1 MTEETNAAETVE
13 RRARHSDLLDW
24 LVRAGLVSYG
34 VLHLLLAW
42 VSVRLVAG
50 HHGSPSQ
57 GGGSGSATGQ
67 GALAQLAG
75 DSLGRILLTAMG
87 AMFVGLAV
95 WQLVAALVGYRRDD
109 GWQRH
114 VMRIG
119 ALCRVLAYAYFAFAA
134 ARLALQGTAG
144 SGRSPE
150 STTAR
155 VMHAPAGPF
164 LLVAAG
170 LVAAG
175 TGIGLT
181 VFGLRRGFVDQ
192 LDGRA
197 RDSERRLPIVVLGQ
211 VGYVAKGLAFVV
223 IGVLLA
229 LAAVTRNA
237 DKTGGLDE
245 SLYQVLGHAWGGVA
259 IVVVGVG
266 IGCFGLFLFAR
277 AWHLNQR
284 TLTS

>member
-1 MTEETNAAETVE
+1 
-13 RRARHSDLLDW
+13 
-24 LVRAGLVSYG
+24 
-34 VLHLLLAW
+34 
-42 VSVRLVAG
+42 
-50 HHGSPSQ
+50 
-57 GGGSGSATGQ
+57 
-67 GALAQLAG
+67 
-75 DSLGRILLTAMG
+75 MG

-95 WQLVAALVGYRRDD
+95 WQLVAALVGHGRDD

-114 VMRIG
+114 VMRVG

-134 ARLALQGTAG
+134 ARLALQ
-144 SGRSPE
+144 
-150 STTAR
+150 
-155 VMHAPAGPF
+155 
-164 LLVAAG
+164 
-170 LVAAG
+170 
-175 TGIGLT
+175 
-181 VFGLRRGFVDQ
+181 
-192 LDGRA
+192 LDRRA

-229 LAAVTRNA
+229 LAAVTRDA

-284 TLTS
+284 TRLEPAASRRVSPRQGHAPSPDNYVVRCRFVT